1 MGRLIINGNK
11 VYELDENCMRQM
23 EKQRKENNQKRD
35 NNDRTKKE
43 GR

>member
-23 EKQRKENNQKRD
+23 EKQRKENNPKRD
-35 NNDRTKKE
+35 NNDRTKKK

>member
-1 MGRLIINGNK
+1 MSRLIINGK
-11 VYELDENCMRQM
+11 KIKEKDENCMRQM

-35 NNDRTKKE
+35 NNDRTKKK